1 MNQEKIGKFI
11 SKLRKEKNMTQE
23 QLAEKLGVSNKSIS
37 RWENGTTMPD
47 YSLLKDVCNEL
58 DTNINELM
66 SGEKIEKENYITKA
80 EENLF
85 LLKKRLDKMCK
96 ILNKITSILSKTIF
110 ILFIVRILSRYL
122 TIEILNTTFFNCLYF
137 IIFFGLTI
145 GLAMSFILEVFVYED
160 DKK

>member
-1 MNQEKIGKFI
+1 
-11 SKLRKEKNMTQE
+11 MTQE

-47 YSLLKDVCNEL
+47 YSLFKDICNEL

-96 ILNKITSILSKTIF
+96 ILNKLTSILSKTIF

-122 TIEILNTTFFNCLYF
+122 SIEILNTTFLNYLSF
-137 IIFFGLTI
+137 ILFFGCTI
-145 GLAMSFILEVFVYED
+145 GLVMSFILEVFVYED
-160 DKK
+160 DEK